1 MVSLI
6 RRIDVH
12 KFNINDKV
20 LVIPLIRQNEIF
32 RYLPGRIVS
41 IIDDKTYKV
50 DTFTSIDIVLSGT
63 FKENELQL
71 YSE

>member
-1 MVSLI
+1 M
-6 RRIDVH
+6 H

>member
-1 MVSLI
+1 MY
-6 RRIDVH
+6 

-20 LVIPLIRQNEIF
+20 LVIPLMQQSEIF

-41 IIDDKTYKV
+41 IIDDSTYKV
-50 DTFTSIDIVLSGT
+50 DIFTSIDIILSGA